1 MNWFL
6 LLTQAFI
13 SAGGVLL
20 LRASLPDLSK
30 NGISLGTI
38 ILPSIGAVL
47 YLSSFI
53 IWLYILSRN
62 SVSVAYPISIGATLG
77 FVAIGAL
84 VFLGERISFVQ
95 IVGMAFLLGGIF
107 LISWNYR
114 GAA

>member
-20 LRASLPDLSK
+20 LRASLPDLS
-30 NGISLGTI
+30 NSGVSLGNI
-38 ILPSIGAVL
+38 VLPSIGAIL

-77 FVAIGAL
+77 FVAIGAS
-84 VFLGERISFVQ
+84 VFLGERVSFLQ
-95 IVGMAFLLGGIF
+95 IVGMMLLLSGIF

-114 GAA
+114 AAV